1 MDSMKNAQHPHMN
14 ISRRASD
21 YSKETHF
28 LLFMQ
33 DAVSC
38 HPSCEVRHFITQQT
52 SSSRSANGA
61 HNMGDDSNAKL
72 NFKSEGTLIQ
82 ENDKTYW
89 FPGTTGLKGVLVPS
103 GHGLDLVEGI
113 VGRKLSADEFTLLF
127 AMPLDG
133 SKSVTIVST
142 LVSDP
147 AEPNYLKSLKHEVIG
162 YIVSVRE
169 NAAKHNYGDTIGTDG
184 FYDTN
189 GKLQGLSTL
198 TERKEPGLE
207 TPLLDPIDFVGGAVV
222 DLAKAG
228 VKMFGAA
235 AARTL
240 TRSIPVRTTLS
251 KALRT
256 ITADEV
262 ELGSKQLAKRPPT
275 VQEFRKFM
283 ASMTR
288 GEEAVGERV
297 GGRVAA
303 LDKGRGARPFYHKD
317 PKLPGKG
324 PPWVGGEPRIPRWVW
339 SIPQLPRNRIP
350 NREGPREIF
359 GR

>member
-1 MDSMKNAQHPHMN
+1 ME
-14 ISRRASD
+14 R
-21 YSKETHF
+21 T
-28 LLFMQ
+28 
-33 DAVSC
+33 
-38 HPSCEVRHFITQQT
+38 
-52 SSSRSANGA
+52 
-61 HNMGDDSNAKL
+61 MGDDSNAKL
-72 NFKSEGTLIQ
+72 NFKSEGTLVQ
-82 ENDKTYW
+82 ESDKTYW

-103 GHGLDLVEGI
+103 GHALDLVEGI

-147 AEPNYLKSLKHEVIG
+147 NEANYLKSLKHEVVG

-169 NAAKHNYGDTIGTDG
+169 NAAKHNYGDTTGTDG

-198 TERKEPGLE
+198 HERKEPGLE

-228 VKMFGAA
+228 VKVFGAA

-240 TRSIPVRTTLS
+240 TRSTPVKTTLS

-283 ASMTR
+283 ATMTR

-297 GGRVAA
+297 GGRVSA
-303 LDKGRGARPFYHKD
+303 LEKGRARPFYHKD
-317 PKLPGKG
+317 PKVPGKG
-324 PPWVGGEPRIPRWVW
+324 PPGSAANRGFLDGSGRFHSYQGTGFPTVKDLANYSADELKALRQELQDSVRARIQQNIKFGMKPSEGERQAAEQALIR
-339 SIPQLPRNRIP
+339 SIDKLLQ
-350 NREGPREIF
+350 
-359 GR
+359 